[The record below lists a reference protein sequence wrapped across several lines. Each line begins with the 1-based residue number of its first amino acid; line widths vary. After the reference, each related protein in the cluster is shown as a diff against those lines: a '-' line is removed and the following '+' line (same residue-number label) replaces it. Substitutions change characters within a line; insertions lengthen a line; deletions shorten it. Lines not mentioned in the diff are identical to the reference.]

1 MVLKLKE
8 DEQNDH
14 PNPMGHFRVML
25 SIIINVFFDSYKQQ
39 KFNLLREE
47 NEGYSKLIA
56 ELNQDFTASGLTYKI
71 IHENIKAL
79 IGRFCV
85 SCVHISL
92 FVFCK
97 TLVATWYYDLFMT
110 IVLGCFNLDPNRVL
124 DIILEAFECRPELDQ
139 FFIPLIQSYINDR
152 DTVCHILGF
161 KFQFYLVRNEFI
173 TFAFL
178 VAPSQERSDYNWLLY
193 VRPSVQLVDWR
204 QISNI
209 SSYLKNSNQKVF
221 QTILSNFGF

>member
-1 MVLKLKE
+1 MNWNSFNTILRLSPRRGHHIVLFLK
-8 DEQNDH
+8 
-14 PNPMGHFRVML
+14 R
-25 SIIINVFFDSYKQQ
+25 SVFNFNIFFFNSYKQQ

-47 NEGYSKLIA
+47 NEGYSKLVA

-85 SCVHISL
+85 SRIVCEFSSFLLPDTYCCMIFNL
-92 FVFCK
+92 
-97 TLVATWYYDLFMT
+97 LMT
-110 IVLGCFNLDPNRVL
+110 IAGCFNLDPNRVL

-161 KFQFYLVRNEFI
+161 KFQFYLVRNDCLSFH
-173 TFAFL
+173 FFYL
-178 VAPSQERSDYNWLLY
+178 RGN
-193 VRPSVQLVDWR
+193 VRR
-204 QISNI
+204 
-209 SSYLKNSNQKVF
+209 
-221 QTILSNFGF
+221 